1 MPKPLSDL
9 ERRVLDYII
18 EYLRTNTYQPSIRE
32 IGREFAIKSTKT
44 VSELLHSLATKG
56 WIERD
61 PSRSRGVRLLGMEM
75 RAESVSVPVYDAPQG
90 TAPSGHYELDRKLV
104 GGNGTYL
111 IAMSGDHL
119 LEEGLRPG
127 DLLLVEALT
136 SAGSP
141 AAGGAEPGD
150 ILVVTIGGT
159 NEVRRCSRSGETL
172 VVEPMRSGEA
182 PVLLATLSAAG
193 AVQGRV
199 AGVIRRLRAA
209 AMPAPAIA
217 AVVPV

>member
-1 MPKPLSDL
+1 MPKPLNDL
-9 ERRVLDYII
+9 ERRVLDYIV

-61 PSRSRGVRLLGMEM
+61 PSRSRGVRLVGMEM
-75 RAESVSVPVYDAPQG
+75 RAQTVSVPLFEAPQAA
-90 TAPSGHYELDRKLV
+90 TPVAYYELDRKLV
-104 GGNGTYL
+104 AANGCYL
-111 IAMSGDHL
+111 LPMKGDHL

-127 DLLLVEALT
+127 DLLLVEAT
-136 SAGSP
+136 SSAGSA

-150 ILVVTIGGT
+150 ILVVTVGGA
-159 NEVRRCSRSGETL
+159 NEVRRCARSGESL
-172 VVEPMRSGEA
+172 VVEPSRSGEA
-182 PVLLATLSAAG
+182 PVSLTTLTAAG

-199 AGVIRRLRAA
+199 AGVLRRLRSTVGAA
-209 AMPAPAIA
+209 QLASAPVPA
-217 AVVPV
+217 

>member
-9 ERRVLDYII
+9 ERRVLDYIV

-75 RAESVSVPVYDAPQG
+75 RAETVSVPAYETPQS
-90 TAPSGHYELDRKLV
+90 TTPTSHYELDRKLV
-104 GGNGTYL
+104 NLNGCYL
-111 IAMSGDHL
+111 LPLTGEHL
-119 LEEGLRPG
+119 LEEGLRAG
-127 DLLLVEALT
+127 DLLLVEAVST
-136 SAGSP
+136 AGSS

-150 ILVVTIGGT
+150 ILVITVGGA
-159 NEVRRCSRSGETL
+159 NEVRRCARSGESL
-172 VVEPMRSGEA
+172 VVEPIRQGEA

-199 AGVIRRLRAA
+199 AGVIRRLRT
-209 AMPAPAIA
+209 A
-217 AVVPV
+217 AVPTPIVATPVSL